1 MAGSQRQSDAAL
13 TRQLAE
19 HGTRLDFFSAVHLLH
34 RLKQGSAPSGMLGPY
49 WDEPLRFRHSPTLQF
64 HAGDIQGI
72 EVEESGQVVLTST
85 FLGLYGAASPL
96 AIHFSEDVIAAE
108 NADETS
114 LREFYD
120 LFHHRLLGLFYRS
133 WKKYRL
139 HSVFRL
145 AGDDEASKRLVCFVG
160 VDGHGG
166 QAETGLSR
174 LELLELAP
182 LLAMRARP
190 PRVLILALK
199 RLMPGMTVTIEQFV
213 QRRARIETEDRFTL
227 GRRSNVLGRE
237 ATLGAHVLD
246 RSARF
251 RVIFGPVSYDVCET
265 LMPGGARYPILRRV
279 IEQFTRGTLEAEVDV
294 ILSQD
299 SELGYCLGRP
309 RGATLGVNTRL
320 GHAQSSTA
328 ESRVRF
334 LLSDDP
340 AAARATL
347 ITTAA

>member
-1 MAGSQRQSDAAL
+1 MAGPQRQSDVAL

-19 HGTRLDFFSAVHLLH
+19 DGKRLDFFAAVHLLH
-34 RLKQGSAPSGMLGPY
+34 RLKQGAAPSGTLGPY
-49 WDEPLRFRHSPTLQF
+49 RDEPVRFRHSATLQF
-64 HAGDIQGI
+64 HSGDIEGI
-72 EVEESGQVVLTST
+72 KLENGHVVLTST

-108 NADETS
+108 NADQTS

-120 LFHHRLLGLFYRS
+120 LFHHRLLGLFYRA

-139 HSVFRL
+139 HSVFRM
-145 AGDDEASKRLVCFVG
+145 GGEDEASKRLVCFVG

-190 PRVLILALK
+190 PRVLVLALK
-199 RLMPGMTVTIEQFV
+199 RLLPGIRVGIEPFV
-213 QRRARIETEDRFTL
+213 QRRARIEIDDRFTL
-227 GRRSNVLGRE
+227 GRKSNVLGRD

-294 ILSQD
+294 LLSQD
-299 SELGYCLGRP
+299 SELGYCLGRQ

-320 GHAQSSTA
+320 GHGQGSTA

-334 LLSDDP
+334 LLSDD
-340 AAARATL
+340 ATAARATL
-347 ITTAA
+347 ITTAAS

>member
-1 MAGSQRQSDAAL
+1 MASPQRQSDAAL
-13 TRQLAE
+13 TSQLAE
-19 HGTRLDFFSAVHLLH
+19 HGKRLEFFAAVHLLH
-34 RLKQGSAPSGMLGPY
+34 RLKQGAAPSGTLGPY
-49 WDEPLRFRHSPTLQF
+49 RDEPVRFRHAPTLQF
-64 HAGDIQGI
+64 HSGDIESIAI
-72 EVEESGQVVLTST
+72 EDGKVVLTST

-96 AIHFSEDVIAAE
+96 ALHFSEDVISAE
-108 NADETS
+108 NADQTS

-120 LFHHRLLGLFYRS
+120 LFHHRLLGLFYRA

-139 HSVFRL
+139 HSAFRL
-145 AGDDEASKRLVCFVG
+145 GGEDQASKRLVCFVG

-190 PRVLILALK
+190 PRVLVLALK
-199 RLMPGMTVTIEQFV
+199 RLLPGIQVGIEPFV
-213 QRRARIETEDRFTL
+213 QRRARIDVDERFTL
-227 GRRSNVLGRE
+227 GRKSNVLGQD

-265 LMPGGARYPILRRV
+265 LMPGGPRYPTLRRV

-294 ILSQD
+294 LLTQD
-299 SELGYCLGRP
+299 SELGYCLGRQ

-320 GHAQSSTA
+320 GHGQGSTA

-334 LLSDDP
+334 LISDDP
-340 AAARATL
+340 TAARATL
-347 ITTAA
+347 ITTAAS